1 MPNITDLNKN
11 FRMPFFIHK
20 KAIMK
25 FHPKTK
31 GYKFR
36 PIRAKGVT
44 LCLTIGLLTKMW
56 LKVMTCNLLPN
67 KMLKLDE
74 FRMKLYLSSIR
85 LIR

>member
-1 MPNITDLNKN
+1 
-11 FRMPFFIHK
+11 
-20 KAIMK
+20 MK

-31 GYKFR
+31 GYKLG
-36 PIRAKGVT
+36 PIRVKGVT
-44 LCLTIGLLTKMW
+44 LCLTIGLLTEMW

-67 KMLKLDE
+67 NQLMLKLDE